1 MSSIASTQQL
11 EEKLKNHFGFTSFRA
26 GQKEVIEDVL
36 KGEHTFVLM
45 PTGGG
50 KSLCYQLPALLKS
63 GMALVISPLIAL
75 MKDQVDA
82 LLENGIKAT
91 YLNSSLSVDQLR
103 EREKQILKGEIKLLY
118 VSPEKLLSE
127 GFLGFLKRIDEEI
140 RISFFVIDEAHCIS
154 EWGHDFRPEY
164 RQMKQIREIFPH
176 INCVALTATAT
187 HRVRQDIINQLHVQK
202 PKVHIHSFHRHN
214 LFYEVRQKTKNC
226 FSEVLALIEEDTESS
241 SIIYCQSRKSVE
253 SVSAKLNSY
262 GIKSLPYHAGL
273 DGKIREYNQEQFIKD
288 NAQVMVA
295 TIAFGM
301 GINKPD
307 VRLVVHYDLPKNLE
321 GYYQESGRA
330 GRDGEKAKCILF
342 FNYGDKAKIEHLIGQ
357 KTDTQEI
364 QIAKKQLAQVIS
376 YAETPLCRTQ
386 NILSYFGEQT
396 DKCGHCDNCLNPR
409 PLTNQTL
416 NAQKFLSCVARLSIS
431 FGLTHI
437 VNILLGERTDKVK
450 KYKHFELSTFGIGK
464 DKDADFWK
472 WLGRSLIQANAL
484 QETEDIYAV
493 LKLNPLSAQILKGQQ
508 EFCIPERVILFKPKA
523 PEENKISGGLDEF
536 SEGLFQRLRK
546 LRKQLADKA
555 MVPPYI
561 IFSDLA
567 LKAMA
572 VSRPKTQRQFLNIPG
587 VGEKKLKEFSE
598 AFLSQ
603 IQSYCLEYDL
613 D

>member
-1 MSSIASTQQL
+1 MPLAAFDKQL
-11 EEKLKNHFGFTSFRA
+11 EEKLKHYFGFTSFRA
-26 GQKEVIEDVL
+26 GQKEIIEDIL
-36 KGEHTFVLM
+36 KGEHVFVLM

-50 KSLCYQLPALLKS
+50 KSLCYQFPALLKS

-91 YLNSSLSVDQLR
+91 YLNSSVSLGELR

-127 GFLGFLKRIDEEI
+127 GFLEFLKRIDEEI

-164 RQMKQIREIFPH
+164 RQMKQIRSIFPH

-187 HRVRQDIINQLHVQK
+187 NRVRQDIIQQLHVEK
-202 PKVHIHSFHRHN
+202 PKIHIHSFHRQN
-214 LFYEVRQKTKNC
+214 LFYEVRPKNKNC
-226 FSEVLALIEEDTESS
+226 FHQVLELLEDDKEAS

-253 SVSAKLNSY
+253 TLSDKLNSY
-262 GIKSLPYHAGL
+262 GIKALPYHAGL
-273 DGKIREYNQEQFIKD
+273 DASIREYNQEQFIKD
-288 NAQVMVA
+288 NVQVMVA

-342 FNYGDKAKIEHLIGQ
+342 FSYGDKAKIDHLIGQ
-357 KTDTQEI
+357 KTDTQEV
-364 QIAKKQLAQVIS
+364 QIAKRQLEQVIN
-376 YAETPLCRTQ
+376 YAETAFCRTK
-386 NILSYFGEQT
+386 NILNYFAEQI
-396 DKCGHCDNCLNPR
+396 KNCGHCDNCLNPR

-416 NAQKFLSCVARLSIS
+416 NAQKFLSCVARLGTS
-431 FGLTHI
+431 FGLSHI

-464 DKDADFWK
+464 EKDSEFWK

-484 QETEDIYAV
+484 QISEDIYAT
-493 LKLNPLSAQILKGQQ
+493 LKLNLLSAQILKGQY
-508 EFCIPERVILFKPKA
+508 EFLIPERRANIQTEIPRA
-523 PEENKISGGLDEF
+523 SGLDEF
-536 SEGLFQRLRK
+536 SEALFQRLRK
-546 LRKQLADKA
+546 LRKKLADA
-555 MVPPYI
+555 EGVPPYI
-561 IFSDLA
+561 IFSDQTLR
-567 LKAMA
+567 LM
-572 VSRPKTQRQFLNIPG
+572 SSQRPKTQRQFLNIAG
-587 VGEKKLKEFSE
+587 VGEKKLKQYSE
-598 AFLSQ
+598 AFLGQ
-603 IQSYCLEYDL
+603 IQAYCLEYDL